1 MAETAVNDVFAKI
14 TNYRSRL
21 TPDVLEIGYQIEH
34 RLRIDHSSIDIE
46 KKLRECFSIKSCIVN
61 DRKLQVLNS

>member
-1 MAETAVNDVFAKI
+1 
-14 TNYRSRL
+14 
-21 TPDVLEIGYQIEH
+21 VLEIGYQIEH